1 VLGNSNSSNIKVV
14 CQPFGQPQQQQP
26 LQPQQQIPV
35 KKRAERFEIFEVYTE
50 GAEQQPSL
58 SVSKNQ
64 RGGSGGGN
72 GSSDGNTKVA
82 GQPPQQLQLLL
93 FSPGKENVAPTPAP
107 ENNGGFI
114 LENDN

>member
-1 VLGNSNSSNIKVV
+1 VLGNSNSTNNNVV
-14 CQPFGQPQQQQP
+14 CKPILAIGQPQQQQP
-26 LQPQQQIPV
+26 LQLQQQIPV

-50 GAEQQPSL
+50 EAEQQPSL

-64 RGGSGGGN
+64 REGSGN

-82 GQPPQQLQLLL
+82 GQPPQQPQLLL

-107 ENNGGFI
+107 ENNGGSYWK
-114 LENDN
+114 